1 MEHGAVICS
10 KSRCMWVIEQ
20 GMCEKKL
27 SGVLWNVRRGRV
39 EETGR
44 HKDMC
49 SFPTVPN
56 GMNELAAKPQICS
69 K

>member
-1 MEHGAVICS
+1 
-10 KSRCMWVIEQ
+10 MWVIEQ